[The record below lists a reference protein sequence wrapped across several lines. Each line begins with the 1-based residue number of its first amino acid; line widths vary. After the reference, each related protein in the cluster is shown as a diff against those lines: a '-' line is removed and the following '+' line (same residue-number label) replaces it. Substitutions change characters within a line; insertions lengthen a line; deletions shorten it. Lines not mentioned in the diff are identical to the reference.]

1 MCNNKDAGHI
11 TKQHVNVRMLEPLS
25 KEPNES
31 KDWIVVVAAVQLL
44 VHSLHEFTK
53 ESFRPIARS
62 SLQPRENVQAH
73 EREDTSLSPPRI
85 NNLHCA
91 PYLIIYLH
99 LPIYGTAF
107 YPNST

>member
-62 SLQPRENVQAH
+62 SLQPRETQTKRRYFSFITQCSFLVAICI
-73 EREDTSLSPPRI
+73 L
-85 NNLHCA
+85 LH
-91 PYLIIYLH
+91 Y
-99 LPIYGTAF
+99 
-107 YPNST
+107 